1 MKWVTK
7 KKCLSLYH
15 TQIKQSFT
23 NTNNFHNQ
31 KKDKRIKTTQSN
43 MFIEAVAKLSFT
55 SKYTQREK
63 KKSQDNIF
71 KCYTIYI
78 KIKLAEFTN

>member
-1 MKWVTK
+1 
-7 KKCLSLYH
+7 
-15 TQIKQSFT
+15 
-23 NTNNFHNQ
+23 
-31 KKDKRIKTTQSN
+31 